1 MTRKASQS
9 AQPHE
14 LGEKLLRLMASGSQ
28 SGQKGRRIGLVQLW
42 SSIGKPGLANLGIV
56 ALLSATCGTV
66 VLYLLNAEARE
77 VEYHGYSRLMA
88 FGFLL
93 LLIIYRWAQN
103 YLIREATQAIEMAL
117 HDRRIATADDVLNLS
132 LEDIQEV
139 GLRSVMD
146 GVSAHYSALSQT
158 LVPIIAGAE
167 GLVLL
172 LFMFAYLV
180 VLSPLAALLT
190 TIVVVLTVAGFLTS
204 RGLLDDD
211 MRRATEAEEKYREIT
226 EGLVRGAKE
235 LSLNPAR
242 SRDFYDD
249 IQARSEKLAA
259 ARSNAAAHFAGMLAT
274 GNSASY
280 LMAGSVVFIMPL
292 IASDASTDISRIMI
306 AVIFL
311 LGPIS
316 AVVQTFQQV
325 TIAQYALSEIDAFQ
339 TRVAGLSVRHQHESG
354 PDAAEPFSK
363 LELVKLSYRHGGDQG
378 FAITDIDF
386 HLTRGEIVFMTG
398 GNGSG
403 KTTMLRALTG
413 LYPRRS
419 GEILLN
425 GMATPL
431 YPMQGYRNLFST
443 VFADFHVFPEPYGLD
458 EAGLERF
465 EHWLNVLDIR
475 AKFGADLRTIDPGAL
490 STGQK
495 KRLGLALALAEDR
508 QILILDEWAA
518 DQDPE
523 TRRRFYRRI
532 LPELREAGKTILAA
546 THDEQYFDC
555 CDRRVHMTTGRLNH
569 EVNDEPNQ

>member
-1 MTRKASQS
+1 
-9 AQPHE
+9 
-14 LGEKLLRLMASGSQ
+14 
-28 SGQKGRRIGLVQLW
+28 V
-42 SSIGKPGLANLGIV
+42 
-56 ALLSATCGTV
+56 
-66 VLYLLNAEARE
+66 
-77 VEYHGYSRLMA
+77 
-88 FGFLL
+88 
-93 LLIIYRWAQN
+93 
-103 YLIREATQAIEMAL
+103 
-117 HDRRIATADDVLNLS
+117 
-132 LEDIQEV
+132 
-139 GLRSVMD
+139 
-146 GVSAHYSALSQT
+146 
-158 LVPIIAGAE
+158 
-167 GLVLL
+167 
-172 LFMFAYLV
+172 
-180 VLSPLAALLT
+180 
-190 TIVVVLTVAGFLTS
+190 
-204 RGLLDDD
+204 
-211 MRRATEAEEKYREIT
+211 
-226 EGLVRGAKE
+226 
-235 LSLNPAR
+235 
-242 SRDFYDD
+242 
-249 IQARSEKLAA
+249 
-259 ARSNAAAHFAGMLAT
+259 
-274 GNSASY
+274 
-280 LMAGSVVFIMPL
+280 
-292 IASDASTDISRIMI
+292 
-306 AVIFL
+306 
-311 LGPIS
+311 
-316 AVVQTFQQV
+316 
-325 TIAQYALSEIDAFQ
+325 
-339 TRVAGLSVRHQHESG
+339 
-354 PDAAEPFSK
+354 
-363 LELVKLSYRHGGDQG
+363 ELVKLSYRHGGDQG

-403 KTTMLRALTG
+403 KTTMLRVLTG

>member
-1 MTRKASQS
+1 
-9 AQPHE
+9 
-14 LGEKLLRLMASGSQ
+14 MASGSRT
-28 SGQKGRRIGLVQLW
+28 GQNARGFGLFQLW
-42 SSIGKPGLANLGIV
+42 SSIGRPGLLNLGIV
-56 ALLSATCGTV
+56 AILSATCGTV
-66 VLYLLNAEARE
+66 VLFLLNAEARE

-93 LLIIYRWAQN
+93 LLVIYRWAQN
-103 YLIREATQAIEMAL
+103 YLIREATQSIEMAL
-117 HDRRIATADDVLNLS
+117 HDRRLATAEDVLNLS
-132 LEDIQEV
+132 LEDIQAV
-139 GLRSVMD
+139 GLRNVMD
-146 GVSAHYSALSQT
+146 GADAHYSALSQT

-172 LFMFAYLV
+172 LFMFAYLLF
-180 VLSPLAALLT
+180 LSPLAALLT

-204 RGLLDDD
+204 RSLLEDD
-211 MRRATEAEEKYREIT
+211 MRRATRAEEAYREIT

-242 SRDFYDD
+242 RRDFHTDV
-249 IQARSEKLAA
+249 QTRSDKLAQG
-259 ARSNAAAHFAGMLAT
+259 RSNAAAHFAGMLAT

-280 LMAGSVVFIMPL
+280 LMAGSVVFVMPL
-292 IASDASTDISRIMI
+292 LSQESSGDISRIMI

-325 TIAQYALSEIDAFQ
+325 TTAQYALTEIDAFQ
-339 TRVAGLSVRHQHESG
+339 ARVAELSARREQDIISEES
-354 PDAAEPFSK
+354 DPFQS
-363 LELVKLSYRHGGDQG
+363 LELANLSYRHGGDQG
-378 FAITDIDF
+378 FAITDIDLA
-386 HLTRGEIVFMTG
+386 LTRNEIVFMTG

-403 KTTMLRALTG
+403 KTTLLRVLTG
-413 LYPRRS
+413 LYPRRT
-419 GEILLN
+419 GDILLN
-425 GMATPL
+425 GTPTPL
-431 YPMQGYRNLFST
+431 YQQQSYRNLFST

-458 EAGLERF
+458 EAGLKRF
-465 EHWLNVLDIR
+465 EYWLTELGIR
-475 AKFGADLRTIDPGAL
+475 AKFGPDLRTIDPAAL

-523 TRRRFYRRI
+523 TRRRFYREI
-532 LPELREAGKTILAA
+532 LPGLRDAGKTILAA

-555 CDRRVHMTTGRLNH
+555 CDRRVHMAAGHLNL
-569 EVNDEPNQ
+569 EVQDDANQ